1 MVTEF
6 FWLVGIQEMGV
17 PEAINHAI
25 EQLPVGTW
33 FICTK
38 CCGCTVQPSSKTAFT
53 PMLLQN
59 HLVLNCFH
67 DWMLSVLYHNYKLR
81 LLLTSSAF
89 KLKINLNWNSPAS
102 QYSLSFVVSYRLN
115 FINSARNVLFI
126 TAVLKHN
133 DGNISN
139 ISGIEAET
147 SICLFKQSL
156 SFYFFLNIGFQGA
169 KVASLTHTPSQVIS
183 KEIVAIKNC
192 KILGWQKS

>member
-6 FWLVGIQEMGV
+6 FWLVGIQEMGI

-25 EQLPVGTW
+25 EQLPIGTW

-81 LLLTSSAF
+81 LLFTFSVF
-89 KLKINLNWNSPAS
+89 KLKFNLNWNSPAS
-102 QYSLSFVVSYRLN
+102 QYSLSFAVSYRLN
-115 FINSARNVLFI
+115 FITALATCSSSLQSSKIMTVTFRIWVVSKRKRQSVSSNSCFFVFI
-126 TAVLKHN
+126 LSQYRFSRRKGREPHAHTFS
-133 DGNISN
+133 SN
-139 ISGIEAET
+139 I
-147 SICLFKQSL
+147 
-156 SFYFFLNIGFQGA
+156 QGN
-169 KVASLTHTPSQVIS
+169 SSH
-183 KEIVAIKNC
+183 
-192 KILGWQKS
+192 QKL

>member
-6 FWLVGIQEMGV
+6 FWLVGIQEMGI

-25 EQLPVGTW
+25 EQLPIGKW

-59 HLVLNCFH
+59 HLLLNCFH

-81 LLLTSSAF
+81 LLLTSSVF

-115 FINSARNVLFI
+115 FINSARYVLFI
-126 TAVLKHN
+126 IAVLKN
-133 DGNISN
+133 NGSNISN
-139 ISGIEAET
+139 MSDIKTET
-147 SICLFKQSL
+147 SICLFKQL
-156 SFYFFLNIGFQGA
+156 LFCFYFFSISVFKAQRSP
-169 KVASLTHTPSQVIS
+169 ASRTHLL
-183 KEIVAIKNC
+183 K
-192 KILGWQKS
+192 